1 MKKKNITATLVLA
14 LVLVLT
20 AALAACS
27 TDSPQTAQNQQ
38 GGGGARNTYGSQ
50 GASGP
55 VTDLTSVDAD
65 DNASINPGDMQ
76 SNLVVTGELTQDEVN
91 SLLFMR
97 EEEKLAHDVYLEL
110 YEEWGLRI
118 FQNIANSEQTHTEA
132 VRTLLEAYDIDDP
145 AEGAAVGVF
154 INPDLQDLYDQL
166 TAQGRQSLQD
176 ALLVGAAI
184 EEI

>member
-1 MKKKNITATLVLA
+1 
-14 LVLVLT
+14 
-20 AALAACS
+20 
-27 TDSPQTAQNQQ
+27 
-38 GGGGARNTYGSQ
+38 
-50 GASGP
+50 
-55 VTDLTSVDAD
+55 
-65 DNASINPGDMQ
+65 MQ

-184 EEI
+184 EEIDILDLEKALTQTSNPDIRMVYQNLLQGSHNHLRAFTSTFTRQTGLTYQPQYLSLEDYQTIIGDDA